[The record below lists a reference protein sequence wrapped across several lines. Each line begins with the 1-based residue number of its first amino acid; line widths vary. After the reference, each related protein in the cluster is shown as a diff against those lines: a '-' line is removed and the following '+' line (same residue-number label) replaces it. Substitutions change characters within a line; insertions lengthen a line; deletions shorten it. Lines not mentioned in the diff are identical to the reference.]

1 MMNMPPF
8 GSPLNDP
15 KVREALRGVAETQAA
30 QADPGRDGGKRP
42 TGSYFDDAKVV
53 GALRRVGDGQAQ
65 SSAVFVAQN
74 VLNGGEVSPHMLA
87 RHDQPRYQTGCERLL
102 NMVPLPQGG
111 ITKRPGL
118 ESLGISP
125 GAADASRGGGTA
137 ARFIPFIFSAGES
150 RMLEMVGSDPA
161 GSRMNLWMPDGT
173 VREAVLELPYG
184 SGSLGGLRY
193 AQSADVVFLAH
204 PGYPPAKISRH
215 ADDDWRYEAISWMP
229 PIAAPGQPS
238 LEVLDKRADA
248 DKPKDPSLTD
258 YSYVVTAVDEETGM
272 ESPASPAATI
282 EAEALNSVDYHIR
295 IAWPPVEG
303 ASEYRVYKKKVG
315 VFGFIGRVSADEATT
330 TTSPSGV
337 AGVDIGGYRFA
348 KTARM
353 MQSAVSARHDEGSD
367 GTVYVLSVIAPR
379 EEEGPPYGWYSSELQ
394 RLFVYGTDGYEN
406 HTGWFGVDN
415 GLPDAPQEYGRW
427 TPYPGFGK
435 SADYPKGME
444 GGVQAIPVFSD
455 PVSVTSLHFDDK
467 NLGPDTEDTPVEYR
481 NPFDGPGKYPSVVFL
496 HQQRLGFASS
506 DNAPLTIW
514 LSQAG
519 RFESMAASTP
529 PEDDDAVEVTLAAA
543 QANRILWCQTDR
555 SGLAVGTEGGEW
567 ILAGAEGGALTPS
580 SLSFEAQTCH
590 GSHSEDY
597 GDGYAAPI
605 CLRAGGRL
613 LFLQR
618 GGRAV
623 REFAYSFSSDR
634 YEAADLSLLARHVLR
649 HARVRSWA
657 WQEEPHAVVWCAL
670 TDGTLAGLTYMRE
683 HEVVAWHRHV
693 TPGGVIDEVEAIPGP
708 NGDTQLWLHVL
719 RGEKRWVERLRAFD
733 GELMFS
739 EAAALKAKIEQLRDV
754 GREGRFDWTEAEVRE
769 AVRGDGYASVREWW
783 ELCGEREGVC
793 PWNSPEACR
802 MANYRYMAPTAAEG
816 GVVSGDMYRDGA
828 DGATFEA
835 RCVPCMPESAV
846 SNGSTLM
853 RVRKINAIKCRVLN
867 ALPFRARV
875 GESDALPVP
884 VRGASFAARADW
896 GLPLGAGWREG
907 DRLEL
912 VFDGP
917 DPATV
922 LAVLTTVELAE
933 LAGGQR

>member
-30 QADPGRDGGKRP
+30 QAGPGRDDRKRP

-53 GALRRVGDGQAQ
+53 GALQRVGDGQAQ

-125 GAADASRGGGTA
+125 GAADASRGGGTT

-150 RMLEMVGSDPA
+150 RMLEMVGSDPS

-215 ADDDWRYEAISWMP
+215 ADDDWRYEVINWLPKHPAPAISLMHAEGNP
-229 PIAAPGQPS
+229 HSDQTRTS
-238 LEVLDKRADA
+238 
-248 DKPKDPSLTD
+248 
-258 YSYVVTAVDEETGM
+258 YSYVATAIDKETGE
-272 ESPASPAATI
+272 ESLPSPVASTTP
-282 EAEALNSVDYHIR
+282 D
-295 IAWPPVEG
+295 IASLCDSYYMQIGVYNTCT
-303 ASEYRVYKKKVG
+303 ASEYRFYKKRG
-315 VFGFIGRVSADEATT
+315 SVFGYIGSIPWNEE
-330 TTSPSGV
+330 PL
-337 AGVDIGGYRFA
+337 
-348 KTARM
+348 
-353 MQSAVSARHDEGSD
+353 
-367 GTVYVLSVIAPR
+367 GTPLIL
-379 EEEGPPYGWYSSELQ
+379 E
-394 RLFVYGTDGYEN
+394 D
-406 HTGWFGVDN
+406 
-415 GLPDAPQEYGRW
+415 
-427 TPYPGFGK
+427 
-435 SADYPKGME
+435 KG
-444 GGVQAIPVFSD
+444 I
-455 PVSVTSLHFDDK
+455 T
-467 NLGPDTEDTPVEYR
+467 PDTEDTPPNAR

-519 RFESMAASTP
+519 NFESMASSVP
-529 PEDDDAVEVTLAAA
+529 PEDDDAVEATLAAA

-567 ILAGAEGGALTPS
+567 ILSGAEGGALTPS

-590 GSHSEDY
+590 GSHSENY
-597 GDGYAAPI
+597 GDGHMAPI

-683 HEVVAWHRHV
+683 HEVAAWHRHV
-693 TPGGVIDEVEAIPGP
+693 TPGGVIDEVETIPGP

-754 GREGRFDWTEAEVRE
+754 GREGKFDWTEAEVRE

-783 ELCGEREGVC
+783 ELCGEREGIC

-802 MANYRYMAPTAAEG
+802 MANYRYMAPTAADG

-835 RCVPCMPESAV
+835 RCIPCMPESAV

-884 VRGASFAARADW
+884 VRGAAFAARADW

-912 VFDGP
+912 IFDGP

-922 LAVLTTVELAE
+922 LAVLTTVELAD
-933 LAGGQR
+933 LAGGQG